1 MLRKL
6 SGKTHSVFSAFTIID
21 GTTGRR
27 ITKSDETLVT
37 FRTLTDQEIND
48 YIKTGDPMDKAGAY
62 GIQSGAGKFVDHYEG
77 DYLTVAIVPYK
88 DFKDC
93 AEHVRNWVN
102 IIDGLNSWFGGPD
115 SIDNYFERVER
126 GETNPLQEW
135 ESIKVR
141 FGLSDKFDV
150 RERNVLL

>member
-1 MLRKL
+1 MEMTLYQNK
-6 SGKTHSVFSAFTIID
+6 AFQVLETIGSNYIGD
-21 GTTGRR
+21 KK
-27 ITKSDETLVT
+27 I
-37 FRTLTDQEIND
+37 EI
-48 YIKTGDPMDKAGAY
+48 A
-62 GIQSGAGKFVDHYEG
+62 FEG
-77 DYLTVAIVPYK
+77 DYLTIAIVSYK

-93 AEHVRNWVN
+93 AEHVRNWAN
-102 IIDGLNSWFGGPD
+102 ILDGLNSWFGGPA

-150 RERNVLL
+150 RESKFF